1 MAADC
6 KSAAPRSYGG
16 SNPPLCTRIG
26 SGDSRTNRLDREVDC
41 VAIWNSHGDLRSSRT
56 AGMANVVGQE
66 SPADR
71 DGSDW
76 NVCAADLGVSPA
88 RDAAEFGQQRREIA
102 VGEAHVPSLSWAVP
116 GIVAW
121 GALQIAAER
130 WLTGERDEQAKYG
143 FAPLVL
149 ILWYVPDA
157 LFGFTG
163 AAEVEALLLFFSF
176 PVAAIYLVILL
187 GMEWRE

>member
-1 MAADC
+1 M
-6 KSAAPRSYGG
+6 
-16 SNPPLCTRIG
+16 
-26 SGDSRTNRLDREVDC
+26 
-41 VAIWNSHGDLRSSRT
+41 
-56 AGMANVVGQE
+56 
-66 SPADR
+66 
-71 DGSDW
+71 
-76 NVCAADLGVSPA
+76 
-88 RDAAEFGQQRREIA
+88 
-102 VGEAHVPSLSWAVP
+102 PSLSWAVP

-121 GALQIAAER
+121 GALQIAAVQ
-130 WLTGERDEQAKYG
+130 WLSGERDEQAKYG

-187 GMEWRE
+187 GMEWRERRKAGKDLDSEVGIAEGRE